1 MGFVV
6 GRECQQ
12 DGMSLAPKQ
21 LLAFE
26 SYFQVDVRR
35 FPASSLE
42 AAQPQFGKGAGPG
55 MIKIGLYSEDRTL
68 HTLLSS
74 ALGKEFEVQLEA
86 DEDGINLLRA
96 AGDCDVVILDLNSNH
111 DSLQER
117 IGCTQRL
124 IATHVPLVI
133 MADDGLRS
141 TAFELVR
148 TGAFGYCRRPP
159 SIRDLKT
166 MLSRAFENS
175 SLRQQLQTVQQQLE
189 EPGSCDH
196 LIGAS
201 PQMQRVYQLV
211 HRVTN
216 LNASV
221 LVTGESGTGKELIAR
236 AIHNLGSRANRP
248 FVAVSCGAIPE
259 TLIEAELFGHEKGA
273 FTGTVGAREG
283 YFEQAAD
290 GTLFLDEI
298 GDLSLFTQVKLLRV
312 LQQMEFNRL
321 GSNRLIPLRARLI
334 FATHQD
340 LGKLVA
346 EGKFRQDLFYRIN
359 VMRIDSPPLQ
369 DRVED
374 IPLIAH
380 HFLRH
385 YAGVFQKPVDNI
397 EPDALEML
405 QGYAWPGNVRE
416 LENVIQR
423 AIILAPG
430 CAVRAEDL
438 NLNGHEQE
446 DPGAFDE
453 VVDIADYQPAGSF
466 ERQLRDYK
474 IRLAVAAVREA
485 SGNKTLAARSLSISR
500 AYLHRL
506 LRLAETDSEGIYTE
520 PPLRHSGTA

>member
-1 MGFVV
+1 
-6 GRECQQ
+6 
-12 DGMSLAPKQ
+12 
-21 LLAFE
+21 
-26 SYFQVDVRR
+26 
-35 FPASSLE
+35 
-42 AAQPQFGKGAGPG
+42 

-74 ALGKEFEVQLEA
+74 ALGKEFEILLEP
-86 DEDGINLLRA
+86 DEDGMNLLRA
-96 AGDCDVVILDLNSNH
+96 AGDCDVMILDLHSKH
-111 DSLQER
+111 GSLQER

-124 IATHVPLVI
+124 IASHVPAVV
-133 MADDGLRS
+133 MADDALRS

-148 TGAFGYCRRPP
+148 SGAFSYCRRPP

-166 MLSRAFENS
+166 MLSRAYENS
-175 SLRQQLQTVQQQLE
+175 TLKQQLQTVQQQLE
-189 EPGSCDH
+189 VPGTCDRM
-196 LIGAS
+196 IGSS
-201 PQMQRVYQLV
+201 PRMQRVYHLV

-236 AIHNLGSRANRP
+236 AIHNLGSRASRP

-273 FTGTVGAREG
+273 FTGTVGSREG

-312 LQQMEFNRL
+312 LQQMEFSRL

-334 FATHQD
+334 FATHRD
-340 LGKLVA
+340 LAQLVA

-359 VMRIDSPPLQ
+359 VMRIESPQLQ
-369 DRVED
+369 DHPED
-374 IPLIAH
+374 IPSIAKH
-380 HFLRH
+380 ILHK
-385 YAGVFQKPVDNI
+385 YAQAFQKPMEGI
-397 EPDALEML
+397 EPEALELL
-405 QGYAWPGNVRE
+405 QSYPWPGNVRE
-416 LENVIQR
+416 LENVLQR

-430 CAVRAEDL
+430 QIVRAEDL
-438 NLNGHEQE
+438 TLNTPEE
-446 DPGAFDE
+446 DAPGFTD

-466 ERQLRDYK
+466 ERQIHDYK
-474 IRLAVAAVREA
+474 VKLAVSAVRENN
-485 SGNKTLAARSLSISR
+485 GNKTLAARSLCISR

-506 LRLAETDSEGIYTE
+506 IRLAEPNQMYEQH
-520 PPLRHSGTA
+520 LRESATA

>member
-1 MGFVV
+1 
-6 GRECQQ
+6 
-12 DGMSLAPKQ
+12 
-21 LLAFE
+21 
-26 SYFQVDVRR
+26 
-35 FPASSLE
+35 
-42 AAQPQFGKGAGPG
+42 

-74 ALGKEFEVQLEA
+74 ALGREFEVLLQV
-86 DEDGINLLRA
+86 DEDGMNLLRA
-96 AGDCDVVILDLNSNH
+96 AGDCDVMILDLHSH
-111 DSLQER
+111 QSSLQER

-124 IATHVPLVI
+124 IATKVPAVI

-166 MLSRAFENS
+166 MLSRAYENS

-189 EPGSCDH
+189 VPASCDR
-196 LIGAS
+196 LIGS
-201 PQMQRVYQLV
+201 SQQMQRVYQLV

-216 LNASV
+216 LNATV

-236 AIHNLGSRANRP
+236 AIHNLGSRARRP

-273 FTGTVGAREG
+273 FTGTVAAREG

-312 LQQMEFNRL
+312 LQQMEFCRL
-321 GSNRLIPLRARLI
+321 GSSKLIPLQARLI

-340 LGKLVA
+340 LTKLVA

-359 VMRIDSPPLQ
+359 VMRIESPPLQ
-369 DRVED
+369 EHPED
-374 IPLIAH
+374 IPRIAR

-385 YAGVFQKPVDNI
+385 YAQLFQKPMEEI
-397 EPDALEML
+397 EPDAIALL
-405 QGYAWPGNVRE
+405 QSHRWPGNVRE
-416 LENVIQR
+416 LENVMQR
-423 AIILAPG
+423 AIILAPEKT
-430 CAVRAEDL
+430 VRAEDL
-438 NLNGHEQE
+438 SISIDDVEG
-446 DPGAFDE
+446 DIGDIADAD
-453 VVDIADYQPAGSF
+453 VVDIGDYHPAGSF

-474 IRLAVAAVREA
+474 IKLAVTAVRENN
-485 SGNKTLAARSLSISR
+485 GNKTLAARSLCISR

-506 LRLAETDSEGIYTE
+506 IRLAEPDSVFEQG
-520 PPLRHSGTA
+520 LRDVETA

>member
-1 MGFVV
+1 
-6 GRECQQ
+6 
-12 DGMSLAPKQ
+12 
-21 LLAFE
+21 
-26 SYFQVDVRR
+26 
-35 FPASSLE
+35 
-42 AAQPQFGKGAGPG
+42 
-55 MIKIGLYSEDRTL
+55 MIEIGLYSDDRTL

-74 ALGKEFEVQLEA
+74 ALGKEFEIHLES

-96 AGDCDVVILDLNSNH
+96 AGDCDVLIVDLHSNH

-117 IGCTQRL
+117 IGSTQRL

-166 MLSRAFENS
+166 MLSRAYENS

-201 PQMQRVYQLV
+201 PQMQRVYQLI

-273 FTGTVGAREG
+273 FTGTNGAREG

-312 LQQMEFNRL
+312 LQQMEFSRL
-321 GSNRLIPLRARLI
+321 GANRLIPLRARLI

-346 EGKFRQDLFYRIN
+346 EGKFRQDLYYRIN
-359 VMRIDSPPLQ
+359 VMRIESPPLQ
-369 DRVED
+369 EHPED
-374 IPLIAH
+374 IPRIAR
-380 HFLRH
+380 HFLRT
-385 YAGVFQKPVDNI
+385 YGQMFQKPMDDI
-397 EPDALEML
+397 EPRAVALL
-405 QGYAWPGNVRE
+405 QSYRWPGNVRE
-416 LENVIQR
+416 LENVMQR
-423 AIILAPG
+423 AIILSSG
-430 CAVRAEDL
+430 KIIRAEDF
-438 NLNGHEQE
+438 NLRVEE
-446 DPGAFDE
+446 ADPYSGDLGDLGDGDI
-453 VVDIADYQPAGSF
+453 VDISDYNPAGSF

-474 IRLAVAAVREA
+474 IKLAVNAVRENN
-485 SGNKTLAARSLSISR
+485 GNKTLAARSLCISR

-506 LRLAETDSEGIYTE
+506 IRLAEPDAIFEHN
-520 PPLRHSGTA
+520 LRDVESA